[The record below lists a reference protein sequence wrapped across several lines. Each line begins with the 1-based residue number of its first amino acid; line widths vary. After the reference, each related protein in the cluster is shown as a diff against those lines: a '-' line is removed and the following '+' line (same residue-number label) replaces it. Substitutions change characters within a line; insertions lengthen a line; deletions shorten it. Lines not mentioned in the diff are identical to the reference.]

1 MEKPMN
7 TKYVFEF
14 EDGTTCEMTLSFYVL
29 YLLRAKNKVL
39 YSRYNRTMSNMAD
52 PKTEYDE
59 LESLTILYTA
69 YVCAN
74 INEPVDTLMSEEEF
88 IIKCGCDR
96 VAVANAVN
104 VLTNPK
110 KAKASVKPSSK
121 KLANEEAEE

>member
-1 MEKPMN
+1 MDKPMN

-29 YLLRAKNKVL
+29 YLLRAKNKSL

-52 PKTEYDE
+52 AKTEYDE

-69 YVCAN
+69 YRCAN
-74 INEPVDTLMSEEEF
+74 INEPEENLLTEEEF

-96 VAVANAVN
+96 VEVSKAVQM
-104 VLTNPK
+104 LTNPK

-121 KLANEEAEE
+121 KQESEENAE